1 MEDNGIL
8 FYRRFLEGDER
19 ALEQLIALYQR
30 GLLRFLYGYVHDVA
44 LAEDILTDVFMTLYY
59 KRSFKE
65 QSGASFKTYVYKIA
79 RNKALNALKK
89 RNRRKELSLET
100 LTEENG
106 EGAFSETAK
115 LLFFDCGTP
124 EQILEKQ
131 ERKKAIDRALLG
143 IKKEYREVLQLRYF
157 EGLTPEEISAVTQK
171 NPKQVYNLLTR
182 GKAALKEQLLS
193 GGVYNEDF

>member
-106 EGAFSETAK
+106 EGGF
-115 LLFFDCGTP
+115 
-124 EQILEKQ
+124 
-131 ERKKAIDRALLG
+131 
-143 IKKEYREVLQLRYF
+143 
-157 EGLTPEEISAVTQK
+157 
-171 NPKQVYNLLTR
+171 
-182 GKAALKEQLLS
+182 
-193 GGVYNEDF
+193 